1 LPNDD
6 LTTTLPSV
14 PVSTYLS
21 ASAAGSVDEFAAHT
35 IFLRLSNALRS
46 PLVRRWCVAE
56 WFYSTVDLPF
66 FAHNEFVAHI
76 DALGPPYADLAN
88 NGLTRA
94 EWTAIRRRIGRPR
107 RLSPAFLR
115 QERVRLAA
123 HRRAIVT
130 MRQTGSL
137 DDAALAVLRHVRL
150 PPPLAARQ
158 RVVVADF
165 VNTRLTTGSI
175 LARTVDCSGYMVRFD
190 DKSAEDQLVPAHA
203 VMAYGDRAPVAG
215 QPQRFAY
222 APIQS
227 TLTRSLGKVALP
239 TPASDTAVAATGGS
253 SGGAAAA
260 TTVAAGGGGGGGGAA
275 GGDAGENAARR
286 RHGADKV
293 RPLADLLYLLR
304 RKELLLHELRHMND
318 LAEIAVAEEA
328 AADDDDDNNNND
340 EVKEKPRATKTVEFD
355 VRFRHE
361 YAWLLAQ
368 LNQTDALL
376 TPALSALESHPMR
389 QRGSGKTRAANQ
401 SSWYAPLGAACS
413 ARANDVAQR
422 ALNALAAAGEGAFEP
437 DAAVV
442 DLVAA
447 AVSLLLHV
455 VYCCESTMPQNETTL
470 ALFAASTALRPHVAA
485 NQATFARIEEQLN
498 RFKRAAF
505 TTPLPP
511 PAYREHPPARVPLL
525 NVMASPQPAPIK
537 RKSAQQQ

>member
-1 LPNDD
+1 
-6 LTTTLPSV
+6 
-14 PVSTYLS
+14 LS
-21 ASAAGSVDEFAAHT
+21 GNVGGVGLNELAAQTV
-35 IFLRLSNALRS
+35 FLRLTNTLRS

-66 FAHNEFVAHI
+66 FANNEFAAHV
-76 DALGPPYADLAN
+76 DALGPPYADATM
-88 NGLTRA
+88 LTRA
-94 EWTAIRRRIGRPR
+94 EWTAVRRRVGRPR

-115 QERVRLAA
+115 QERERLAA
-123 HRRAIVT
+123 HRRAIAT

-165 VNTRLTTGSI
+165 AHARLSTGSI

-190 DKSAEDQLVPAHA
+190 DKAAEDQLVPAHA
-203 VMAYGDRAPVAG
+203 VMAYGDRAPLTG
-215 QPQRFAY
+215 QQQRFAY

-227 TLTRSLGKVALP
+227 SLTKSLGKVTLP
-239 TPASDTAVAATGGS
+239 TSAPEVAASGGGAGNGGAAMTASTATGGNGGGGS
-253 SGGAAAA
+253 SGVGADSSAA
-260 TTVAAGGGGGGGGAA
+260 
-275 GGDAGENAARR
+275 DAGRR
-286 RHGADKV
+286 KHNVDKV

-318 LAEIAVAEEA
+318 LAEIAVSEQAAIDADSNEDNDNDTETPDAAE
-328 AADDDDDNNNND
+328 
-340 EVKEKPRATKTVEFD
+340 RASSVEYD

-389 QRGSGKTRAANQ
+389 QRVGSGKTRAANQ

-413 ARANDVAQR
+413 ARANDVVQQ
-422 ALNALAAAGEGAFEP
+422 ALTAIAAAGEDEGFEP
-437 DAAVV
+437 ETPVV
-442 DLVAA
+442 ELVAA
-447 AVSLLLHV
+447 AISLLLHV

-470 ALFAASTALRPHVAA
+470 ALFAASTGLRPHVPA
-485 NQATFARIEEQLN
+485 NQATFARIEEQLS

-505 TTPLPP
+505 TAPLPP
-511 PAYREHPPARVPLL
+511 TPAHQQQQQQARIPLL
-525 NVMASPQPAPIK
+525 NVMASPQPVSAK
-537 RKSAQQQ
+537 RKSAVSQQQQQ